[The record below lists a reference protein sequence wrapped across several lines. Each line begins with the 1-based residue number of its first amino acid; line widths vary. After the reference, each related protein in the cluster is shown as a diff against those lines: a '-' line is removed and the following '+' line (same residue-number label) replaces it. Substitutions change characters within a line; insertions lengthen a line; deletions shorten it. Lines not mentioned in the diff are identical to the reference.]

1 MEKTVLTIEAPQQ
14 TDEAAAK
21 MQEFIHALM
30 DAFDEHYH
38 PQITRHYRSKARCEY
53 CDDVILF

>member
-1 MEKTVLTIEAPQQ
+1 MEKPALTIEAPQL

-21 MQEFIHALM
+21 VQEFLHTLM
-30 DAFDEHYH
+30 DVIDEHYH

-53 CDDVILF
+53 CDDVIPF